1 MKRSEEETQPAWRQ
15 RAVVRGLSAARSR
28 AEQRVQRYKDAAF
41 ELMDENGT
49 TEFTIQDVIDRRA
62 KSIESGFTDPD
73 KRIPQVT
80 ATQIKEKFGGLRFY
94 FIGGDDVTR
103 GAIELAESMSF
114 RICEQCGKPGRPRND
129 GWVQTLCDEHAAE
142 RARLRLETAVT
153 ASVPTIQ
160 QEDTSA

>member
-1 MKRSEEETQPAWRQ
+1 MREE
-15 RAVVRGLSAARSR
+15 L
-28 AEQRVQRYKDAAF
+28 EQKLIEKYPQIFNRPPHRTEEAGYYVYPCVGDGWF
-41 ELMDENGT
+41 DLLDTLCGT
-49 TEFTIQDVIDRRA
+49 NQDVIDRRA
-62 KSIESGFTDPD
+62 KSIENGFTDPD
-73 KRIPQVT
+73 MRIPQVV

-142 RARLRLETAVT
+142 RTRLRLETAVT
-153 ASVPTIQ
+153 TSVPTIQ